1 MRLSKAWLVASRD
14 FKVFKHQKNIWYS
27 IIVFPIIIS
36 VLFPIILEYAGQRSG
51 GLLSAANLPNLLN
64 SFSFFI
70 VIGAAFIPLGIASYS
85 IVGEKIEKS
94 LEPLLATPLTDGEI
108 LLGKAIAAL
117 LPTLVAMY
125 AGAAVFMVGVDAV
138 TFGKLGY
145 NYFPNWTFGVLLLVL
160 VPVAVVMS
168 VLYSVIVSSR
178 VNDVRSA
185 SSYGI
190 LIFFPFLAIYFAS
203 EMRIISLDI
212 NGLLIIAGILS
223 AIDVALY
230 LVSTAAFQREEIL
243 TKWK

>member
-1 MRLSKAWLVASRD
+1 VRLSKAWLIATRD
-14 FKVFKHQKNIWYS
+14 FKVFRRQKNIWYS
-27 IIVFPIIIS
+27 IIIFPIIIS
-36 VLFPIILEYAGQRSG
+36 VLFPAILEFAGQRSR
-51 GLLSAANLPNLLN
+51 GLLTVANLPNLLN
-64 SFSFFI
+64 SFSFFV

-117 LPTLVAMY
+117 LPALVAMY

-138 TFGKLGY
+138 TVGRLGY
-145 NYFPNWTFGVLLLVL
+145 NYFPNWTFGVLLLIV

-168 VLYSVIVSSR
+168 VLYSIIVSSR

-185 SSYGI
+185 NSYGI

-203 EMRIISLDI
+203 EINLISLDLT
-212 NGLLIIAGILS
+212 GLLIIAVILF

-230 LVSTAAFQREEIL
+230 FVSTAAFQREEIL

>member
-1 MRLSKAWLVASRD
+1 MRLCKAWLVASRD
-14 FKVFKHQKNIWYS
+14 FKTIRRQKNILYS
-27 IIVFPIIIS
+27 IIVFPILIS
-36 VLFPIILEYAGQRSG
+36 VLFPIILEYVGQR
-51 GLLSAANLPNLLN
+51 GLAANLPNLLN

-70 VIGAAFIPLGIASYS
+70 VIGAAYIPLGIASYS

-117 LPTLVAMY
+117 LPALVAMY

-138 TFGKLGY
+138 TFRELGY
-145 NYFPNWTFGVLLLVL
+145 NYFPNWTFGVLLLIL
-160 VPVAVVMS
+160 VPVAVTMS
-168 VLYSVIVSSR
+168 VLYSIIVSSR

-185 SSYGI
+185 NGYGI
-190 LIFFPFLAIYFAS
+190 FIFFPFLAIYFAS
-203 EMRIISLDI
+203 EIGIISLDI

-223 AIDVALY
+223 AIDIALY
-230 LVSTAAFQREEIL
+230 FLGTATFQREEIL